1 MATPSTRG
9 DAAELALAGALVWR
23 RGPRGLEVALAQ
35 RGGRWGLPRA
45 GVGSGESRAAAA
57 ARLAGDWTGAG
68 AEARGFAGTARSE
81 AEGRKLSTWY
91 FHFEAGPLQ
100 SLARPWVRWCSLGE
114 ARARLQDP
122 EEQALLE
129 GVRPP
134 LLDRGPGS
142 PAAADA
148 AARPWTMAL
157 GVSLLGL
164 LLLETPAAAGR
175 AWAPLAS
182 TMLGGALGAALTGSW
197 GCARW
202 RDRVPPPAT
211 RALLAAA
218 AAALCVG
225 ALAGWEP
232 GGSQVAR
239 TAPLAGALATWWI
252 SARAGAP
259 PRG

>member
-9 DAAELALAGALVWR
+9 DASELSLAGALVWR

-45 GVGSGESRAAAA
+45 GVGAGESRAAAA

-68 AEARGFAGTARSE
+68 AEARGFAGTARGE
-81 AEGRKLSTWY
+81 AEGRSLSTWY

-100 SLARPWVRWCSLGE
+100 GLARPWVRWCSLGE
-114 ARARLQDP
+114 ARARVQDP
-122 EEQALLE
+122 TERALLD

-134 LLDRGPGS
+134 SLGRGTGMQGS
-142 PAAADA
+142 GAGDG
-148 AARPWTMAL
+148 RPWTVAL
-157 GVSLLGL
+157 GVSLLGML
-164 LLLETPAAAGR
+164 ALETPAATGR
-175 AWAPLAS
+175 AWAPMAS
-182 TMLGGALGAALTGSW
+182 TMLGGALGAALTGAW
-197 GCARW
+197 GWARW
-202 RDRVPPPAT
+202 RDRVPPSAP

-225 ALAGWEP
+225 ALAGWSP
-232 GGSQVAR
+232 GSPGIAQA
-239 TAPLAGALATWWI
+239 APLAGALATWWI